1 MKKKLTLERDNLDRK
16 IISRKISEIHED
28 NNETDELGR
37 QYVQDNE
44 SIDRLIQMTKDSKLT
59 REDKEEQLES
69 LNKAKRVLLERYKE
83 KVEERKKENNEE
95 LKDLIDKVQDV
106 KQEAEEQKNEMDKMK
121 METGEVSLDDNLKK
135 QEELIEWLDKIK
147 TDESEELKRSQEV
160 TAALRR
166 QMERNK
172 GRML

>member
-1 MKKKLTLERDNLDRK
+1 
-16 IISRKISEIHED
+16 
-28 NNETDELGR
+28 
-37 QYVQDNE
+37 
-44 SIDRLIQMTKDSKLT
+44 
-59 REDKEEQLES
+59 
-69 LNKAKRVLLERYKE
+69 
-83 KVEERKKENNEE
+83 
-95 LKDLIDKVQDV
+95 
-106 KQEAEEQKNEMDKMK
+106 MDKMK